1 MWKNMRKWLTAGG
14 CSALILLGAGAG
26 KLTASGEET
35 DWDVEAPHAVL
46 MEVSTGTILAEKD
59 ADTPVHPASVTKVMT
74 LLLIMEALEQ
84 GRISLEDQ
92 VVTSTYARS
101 MGGSQVFLEE
111 GEKQTVKT
119 MIKCIVIASGND
131 AAVAM
136 AEHLEGSE
144 EAFVRK
150 MNERAAELGMEHT
163 HFTDCCGLTDSEEH
177 YTTARDVALMSRELL
192 YCYPEITRYSSIWME
207 DIIHETRRGS
217 IPFTLTNTN
226 KLLRS
231 YEGCDGLKTGSTL
244 RAKYCLS
251 ATAVRGG
258 IRLIS
263 VIMTAPDSKTRFRN
277 AASLLDYGFGICRLY
292 RDVHEDLLDPLRVKG
307 GQSETVGAVYEEEFT
322 YLSTKTED
330 FNGITSELSM
340 PETVKAPVEE
350 GQELGKRV
358 YYLEGKEIGSTR
370 ILAAEAV
377 EQADYRYCLGQ
388 IWKAFGL

>member
-1 MWKNMRKWLTAGG
+1 MRKWLMAGG
-14 CSALILLGAGAG
+14 CSALLLLGAGAG

-111 GEKQTVKT
+111 GEKQTVET

-244 RAKYCLS
+244 QGKILS
-251 ATAVRGG
+251 VCDCGSR
-258 IRLIS
+258 RD
-263 VIMTAPDSKTRFRN
+263 PPHQCHYDS
-277 AASLLDYGFGICRLY
+277 AGLQD
-292 RDVHEDLLDPLRVKG
+292 
-307 GQSETVGAVYEEEFT
+307 
-322 YLSTKTED
+322 ED
-330 FNGITSELSM
+330 FGMQRVCSITVLGSAGFTAMCMKICLILSE
-340 PETVKAPVEE
+340 
-350 GQELGKRV
+350 
-358 YYLEGKEIGSTR
+358 
-370 ILAAEAV
+370 
-377 EQADYRYCLGQ
+377 
-388 IWKAFGL
+388 

>member
-1 MWKNMRKWLTAGG
+1 MRKWLTAGG
-14 CSALILLGAGAG
+14 CSALLLLGAGAG

-111 GEKQTVKT
+111 GEKQTVET

-150 MNERAAELGMEHT
+150 MNERAVELGMEHT
-163 HFTDCCGLTDSEEH
+163 HFTDCCGLTDSGGTL
-177 YTTARDVALMSRELL
+177 YNGAGCGADVQ
-192 YCYPEITRYSSIWME
+192 
-207 DIIHETRRGS
+207 G
-217 IPFTLTNTN
+217 
-226 KLLRS
+226 
-231 YEGCDGLKTGSTL
+231 
-244 RAKYCLS
+244 
-251 ATAVRGG
+251 TAV
-258 IRLIS
+258 
-263 VIMTAPDSKTRFRN
+263 
-277 AASLLDYGFGICRLY
+277 LLSGDYQIFQY
-292 RDVHEDLLDPLRVKG
+292 LDGR
-307 GQSETVGAVYEEEFT
+307 
-322 YLSTKTED
+322 
-330 FNGITSELSM
+330 
-340 PETVKAPVEE
+340 
-350 GQELGKRV
+350 
-358 YYLEGKEIGSTR
+358 YYT
-370 ILAAEAV
+370 
-377 EQADYRYCLGQ
+377 
-388 IWKAFGL
+388 